1 MPMHSSNSSCEVV
14 ANSIYFDFKRN
25 EAFRYLMTMIQ
36 KIDESS
42 QKIEDKFSGDRKFSE
57 YDQRELKH

>member
-1 MPMHSSNSSCEVV
+1 
-14 ANSIYFDFKRN
+14 
-25 EAFRYLMTMIQ
+25 MIQ
-36 KIDESS
+36 KIEESS